1 MINVIK
7 SELPDIKLYFKY
19 LKKIWKNNWVT
30 NNGEFLQLLEKKL
43 ETHLKVKHVL
53 AVTNGTL
60 AIQLALRA
68 LDLRGEVITTP
79 YTFAATTNS
88 IIWEGLTPVFADID
102 RATFN
107 LDPRSVERQITKKTS
122 AILAVHV
129 YGNSCDNTELRK
141 IADKYNL
148 KLIYDAAHA
157 FGVELNGRSILGF
170 GDLSALSFHATKT
183 FHTVEGGAIV
193 SNDTKL
199 HEKMVLLRDF
209 GIQSEEK
216 IVLPGINAKM
226 NEFQAAMG
234 LCNFDG
240 LEKNRAKRKLIY
252 EKYKNL
258 LGVNNA
264 INFQKLTVSK
274 YNYSYMPV
282 YFVNKKI
289 RDGVFNTLLNHG
301 VKARKYF
308 YPLTC
313 DFEFFKTRGENLVQK
328 YKLEN
333 AKFISDRILC
343 LPIYPSLELQDVEKI
358 SKIIHDF
365 LSQ

>member
-1 MINVIK
+1 
-7 SELPDIKLYFKY
+7 
-19 LKKIWKNNWVT
+19 
-30 NNGEFLQLLEKKL
+30 
-43 ETHLKVKHVL
+43 
-53 AVTNGTL
+53 
-60 AIQLALRA
+60 
-68 LDLRGEVITTP
+68 
-79 YTFAATTNS
+79 
-88 IIWEGLTPVFADID
+88 
-102 RATFN
+102 
-107 LDPRSVERQITKKTS
+107 
-122 AILAVHV
+122 
-129 YGNSCDNTELRK
+129 
-141 IADKYNL
+141 
-148 KLIYDAAHA
+148 
-157 FGVELNGRSILGF
+157 
-170 GDLSALSFHATKT
+170 
-183 FHTVEGGAIV
+183 
-193 SNDTKL
+193 
-199 HEKMVLLRDF
+199 
-209 GIQSEEK
+209 
-216 IVLPGINAKM
+216 M